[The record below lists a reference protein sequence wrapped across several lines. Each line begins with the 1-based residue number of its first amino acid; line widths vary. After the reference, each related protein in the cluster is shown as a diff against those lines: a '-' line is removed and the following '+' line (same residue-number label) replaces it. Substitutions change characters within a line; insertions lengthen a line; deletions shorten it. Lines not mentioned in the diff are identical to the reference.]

1 MKLSGHVTFIKKYGS
16 CASCFVVFFFLPILA
31 DAAHPLASQTAATH
45 ESTLIEATQ
54 HFQAG
59 RYDDAL
65 PLFQKARGTDLVSGV
80 IGASRTWALM
90 GQYSAA
96 EGICRDTLKALPG
109 EVRTTCQLAEIL
121 SLTGRSDEALGI
133 LEPVVQGAAPT
144 PRCLVQYGKLLR
156 MRGRRAEAVNIF
168 ERVMALYHDGQLADS
183 EALAMVGVASRALE
197 QFHDANRLFREALRM
212 DPKNLEAQV
221 LWGNLFHEKY
231 NDAEAR
237 KSYAEALEQN
247 EKYVPALVGMARM
260 LTGRA
265 AQNLLETALEINE
278 HFPAALES
286 LAELSIEDDHFA
298 AAKGYLAR
306 MLKTNSESL
315 SALTLRA
322 AIAYLE
328 EDDGT
333 YETIRKTVEQ
343 FSPGNGRFY
352 ARIGEICGRKYR
364 FEEAVAMARLAVQ
377 TDPQQSHSHT
387 ILGMNLLRLGH
398 VAEGRTYLERAFD
411 QDPFNFR
418 TINML
423 RVLDV
428 LARFET
434 RRTAHFTVR
443 LHPSE
448 ADILWPYLKP
458 LLEESWDTLTAKYG
472 YRPKS
477 PIVVEVYRE
486 HEDFAVR
493 TAGLPD
499 IGPLVGVCFG
509 RVIALDS
516 PRALQP
522 PRSMNWQEI
531 VWHEVAHVI
540 TLQMT
545 GNRLPRWLSEGISV
559 YEEPRGR
566 PEWGRNQDLELLQA
580 MKENR
585 ILPIANLNE
594 GFSKAESPEALGFAY
609 YQSSLVVE
617 YIVETY
623 GFDALKGLLAQY
635 RTPKDAEDIFVTVF
649 HKPLASFET
658 GFISWLHD
666 RVSRINVYVPTGT
679 PEAPTDPTNLDAL
692 AETLRQRIAAQPR
705 DFQAHVQ
712 LGIILH
718 RKQDNDGAIKH
729 LTMARE
735 LLPNYEGMPNPRQIL
750 AQIHQERDDAAAMRQ
765 ELEALVTFQQH
776 AFEASYKLAQIY
788 HEADDYTKAAYFLER
803 AIAVDPYDADV
814 HRLLAR
820 MAFAKADFETAIKAY
835 KILVALEVTDPVTA
849 YTDLAEAY
857 LFGGNKRQAKAAAL
871 SALEIAP
878 TFERAQTI
886 LLDALE
892 PEGSVK

>member
-1 MKLSGHVTFIKKYGS
+1 MNRHVTFIKKYGRCTS
-16 CASCFVVFFFLPILA
+16 CWFVFFFVFILA
-31 DAAHPLASQTAATH
+31 GAAYPLVSPTAATH
-45 ESTLIEATQ
+45 ESALIEATH

-59 RYDDAL
+59 RYDEAL
-65 PLFQKARGTDLVSGV
+65 ALFQQVKGTDRVSGV
-80 IGASRTWALM
+80 IGASRTWAMM
-90 GQYSAA
+90 GQYIAA

-109 EVRTTCQLAEIL
+109 DVRTTCQLVEIL
-121 SLTGRSDEALGI
+121 TLTGRSDEALGI

-144 PRCLVQYGKLLR
+144 PRCLVQYSKLLR
-156 MRGRRAEAVNIF
+156 MRGRRAEAVHSF
-168 ERVMALYHDGQLADS
+168 ERVIARYHDGQLADS
-183 EALAMVGVASRALE
+183 EALAMAGIASWALE
-197 QFHDANRLFREALRM
+197 QFHDANRFFREALRV

-221 LWGNLFHEKY
+221 LWGELFQEKY

-247 EKYVPALVGMARM
+247 DRYVPALVGMART

-265 AQNLLETALEINE
+265 AQSLLETALEINE
-278 HFPAALES
+278 HFPAALEF
-286 LAELSIEDDHFA
+286 LAARSIEDDQFA
-298 AAKGYLAR
+298 AAKDSLAR
-306 MLKTNSESL
+306 MLRTNFESL
-315 SALTLRA
+315 PAQTLRA

-328 EDDGT
+328 EDDKT
-333 YETIRKTVEQ
+333 YETIRKAVEQ

-377 TDPQQSHSHT
+377 TDPQPSHSHT

-398 VAEGRTYLERAFD
+398 EAEGRTHLERAFD
-411 QDPFNFR
+411 RDPFNFR

-472 YRPKS
+472 YIPKS
-477 PIVVEVYRE
+477 PVVVEVFRE

-509 RVIALDS
+509 RVITLDS
-516 PRALQP
+516 PRALHP

-545 GNRLPRWLSEGISV
+545 DNRLPRWLSEGISV

-566 PEWGRNQDLELLQA
+566 PEWGHHQDLKLVQA
-580 MKENR
+580 MQENR
-585 ILPIANLNE
+585 LLPIANLNE
-594 GFSKAESPEALGFAY
+594 GFSKATSAEALGFAY

-635 RTPKDAEDIFVTVF
+635 RTPKDVEDIFVAVF
-649 HKPLASFET
+649 HKSLASFEA
-658 GFISWLHD
+658 GFISWLQD
-666 RVSRINVYVPTGT
+666 RVSRLNIYVPTGT
-679 PEAPTDPTNLDAL
+679 PEAPADPTNLDVL
-692 AETLRQRIAAQPR
+692 AEALRQRIAAQPR
-705 DFQAHVQ
+705 DFQAHLQ
-712 LGIILH
+712 LGIILL
-718 RKQDNDGAIKH
+718 RQQDNDGAIQH
-729 LTMARE
+729 LTIARE
-735 LLPNYEGMPNPRQIL
+735 LLPNYEGTPNPRQIL
-750 AQIHQERDDAAAMRQ
+750 AQIYQERDDEAAMRQ
-765 ELEALVTFQQH
+765 ELEALVAVQQH

-788 HEADDYTKAAYFLER
+788 HEADDYTKASYFLER

-820 MAFAKADFETAIKAY
+820 MAFAKADFGKAIKAY
-835 KILVALEVTDPVTA
+835 KIVVALEVTDPVTA

-857 LFGGNKRQAKAAAL
+857 LFGGNKREAKAAAL

-878 TFERAQTI
+878 TFDRAQTI